1 MNEPRRTRT
10 TTSHQSARPRRTILA
25 ATGAATA
32 LALTV
37 GGLAGLPAQA
47 RTQATAPTACVRAE
61 AATPF
66 TGHPSSP
73 NGSFG
78 NGESSSPADGAGTP
92 SSGAT
97 VPEEQTEATP
107 ADGRDAARVDLI
119 ASQTGCE
126 NAEAAGTGVVPAKD
140 GLVRTNNHVIAQ
152 STKVVVT
159 VATTANSCTASGVGS
174 DSTEV

>member
-1 MNEPRRTRT
+1 GPAGWSRLTGAHSDCRTESKPSFSSATARLQAAGAQWESQSTSARRRKAETMNEPRRTRT

-47 RTQATAPTACVRAE
+47 RTQATAPTAGVRAE

-78 NGESSSPADGAGTP
+78 TGDSSSPTGGTGTP
-92 SSGAT
+92 SSG
-97 VPEEQTEATP
+97 
-107 ADGRDAARVDLI
+107 
-119 ASQTGCE
+119 
-126 NAEAAGTGVVPAKD
+126 
-140 GLVRTNNHVIAQ
+140 
-152 STKVVVT
+152 
-159 VATTANSCTASGVGS
+159 TTAPRGTDPGHTSR
-174 DSTEV
+174 

>member
-47 RTQATAPTACVRAE
+47 RTQATAPTAGVRAE

-97 VPEEQTEATP
+97 APEEI
-107 ADGRDAARVDLI
+107 GRA
-119 ASQTGCE
+119 
-126 NAEAAGTGVVPAKD
+126 
-140 GLVRTNNHVIAQ
+140 HV
-152 STKVVVT
+152 
-159 VATTANSCTASGVGS
+159 
-174 DSTEV
+174 